1 MQIIMSM
8 SQGKSHH
15 LIKDRLESS
24 LCLFKMVG
32 MMFFLSISM
41 ITALFLS
48 VGMIVILCDFMIKFF
63 C

>member
-8 SQGKSHH
+8 SQEKSYH
-15 LIKDRLESS
+15 LMKDRLESS

-48 VGMIVILCDFMIKFF
+48 VGTIVIFCDFMIKFF
-63 C
+63 F

>member
-1 MQIIMSM
+1 MQITMRISK
-8 SQGKSHH
+8 GKSYH
-15 LIKDRLESS
+15 LIKGRLENS

-48 VGMIVILCDFMIKFF
+48 VGTIVILCDIIIKFF
-63 C
+63 F

>member
-8 SQGKSHH
+8 SQGKSYH
-15 LIKDRLESS
+15 LIKDRLENS

-41 ITALFLS
+41 ITALFLC
-48 VGMIVILCDFMIKFF
+48 VGTIVIFCDFMINFF
-63 C
+63 F